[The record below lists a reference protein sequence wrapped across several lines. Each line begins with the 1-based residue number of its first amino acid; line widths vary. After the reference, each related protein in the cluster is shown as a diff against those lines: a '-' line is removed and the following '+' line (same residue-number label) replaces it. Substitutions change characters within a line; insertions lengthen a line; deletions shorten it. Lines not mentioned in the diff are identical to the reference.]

1 MSSLSRR
8 LEFHWAEIL
17 KHANATLETAEK
29 RFANALVAKGV
40 DASAET
46 RPVLVPA
53 VVAQPPGLP
62 DELPADTHAVRG
74 STFPPTYEYSHTVEL
89 CRDELDQS
97 RLPISTVTKI
107 SEAVTYAC
115 AWKLRLLCFLAPELI
130 PADPPLETA
139 SGLTVHALALKTPP
153 DGWKARRPDGIS
165 AWTTELIDPGMDE
178 SASTVPALLLDAGVG
193 PRLFVTRAWMLDWD
207 IGGSSNA
214 AGATLLISQRA
225 VVHSSDRLFRSDFP
239 PLPSSPPAVDGA
251 SAQPVTTDQSPAT
264 DATALQ

>member
-1 MSSLSRR
+1 MSSLTRR

-29 RFANALVAKGV
+29 RFANALVAKEV

-53 VVAQPPGLP
+53 VVTPPG
-62 DELPADTHAVRG
+62 LPADTHAVRG

-97 RLPISTVTKI
+97 RLPISTVSEI

-130 PADPPLETA
+130 PAIPPHQTA
-139 SGLTVHALALKTPP
+139 SGLTVHAVALKTPP
-153 DGWKARRPDGIS
+153 DGWKKRRPDGIS
-165 AWTTELIDPGMDE
+165 AWTTAVIEPGMDE
-178 SASTVPALLLDAGVG
+178 SASTVPALLLNAGVG
-193 PRLFVTRAWMLDWD
+193 PRLVVTRAWMLDWD

-214 AGATLLISQRA
+214 GGANLLISQRA
-225 VVHSSDRLFRSDFP
+225 VVPSSDGLFRVEKF
-239 PLPSSPPAVDGA
+239 PLPPPSPTVAGA
-251 SAQPVTTDQSPAT
+251 SALPVPTRPVPAA
-264 DATALQ
+264 DAIALQ